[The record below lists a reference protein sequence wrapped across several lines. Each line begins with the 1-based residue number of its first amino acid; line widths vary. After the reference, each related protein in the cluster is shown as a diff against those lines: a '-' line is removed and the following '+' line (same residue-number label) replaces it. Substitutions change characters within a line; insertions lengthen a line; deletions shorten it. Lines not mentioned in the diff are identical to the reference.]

1 MPSSAEILALLSR
14 MANELTIVAI
24 GWQLV
29 VFAAVIAVLF
39 GWQPSRRLATT
50 LLAMPALS
58 VSAVSLAYGSWFN
71 GISFAMLALTLIGLS
86 GRQSA
91 EPSTIAARGW
101 PIYAG
106 IAMLVFGLNYT
117 HFFDWDAGNF
127 VYASPVGVIPCP
139 TLALLA
145 GIVLLTR
152 GFQSRAVMVVVATW
166 ATFYGLFGVVR
177 LNVTLDVLLGV
188 GAAALWLSVRGRATS
203 PRGRSSARRPSPA

>member
-58 VSAVSLAYGSWFN
+58 VGAVSLAYGSWFN
-71 GISFAMLALTLIGLS
+71 GISFAVLALTLIGLS
-86 GRQSA
+86 GRQPA
-91 EPSTIAARGW
+91 EPSTVTRGW
-101 PIYAG
+101 PVYAG

-117 HFFDWDAGNF
+117 HFFDWEAGNF

-145 GIVLLTR
+145 GIALLTR
-152 GFQSRAVMVVVATW
+152 GFQSRAVMVAIAAW
-166 ATFYGLFGVVR
+166 STFYALFGLMR
-177 LNVTLDVLLGV
+177 LHVTLDVLLGV

-203 PRGRSSARRPSPA
+203 PRGRSSAPRPSPA